1 MASMSDYLNKL
12 VAQKNT
18 LADNLVT
25 KDVTATHDETLETL
39 VPKVLDISGGGTSI
53 AFVGTIKNLCVYNP
67 TNPYLLSGARYTSS
81 IITSNQLINNDNSDF
96 VFAPSNND
104 WEICIKF
111 NMSSLKNNSALIGCA
126 YSSNYWSTPSIEYM
140 TQNDGLWFGI
150 STNGSSWTFSGTTGS
165 IESGKDYWVK
175 LSYSSIEGYKFLLSE
190 NGVNFEVKYETSVTD
205 VQYQNESRSIMQL
218 FNVANSGN
226 HVASTAKIDLR
237 ETYVKFGDEIVW
249 GSKSYS

>member
-1 MASMSDYLNKL
+1 MATTADYLNKL
-12 VAQKNT
+12 VEQKNA

-25 KDVTATHDETLETL
+25 KGVTATHDETLETL
-39 VPKVLDISGGGTSI
+39 IPKVLDISGGGTSI
-53 AFVGTIKNLCVYNP
+53 AFVGAIRNLCVYNP
-67 TNPYLLSGARYTSS
+67 TNPYLLSGASYPSFT
-81 IITSNQLINNDNSDF
+81 INQLINNDNSDF

-126 YSSNYWSTPSIEYM
+126 YGDNYWSTPSIEYM

-175 LSYSSIEGYKFLLSE
+175 LSYSSVEGYKFLLSE
-190 NGVNFEVKYETSVTD
+190 NGVDFEVKYETSVTD
-205 VQYQNESRSIMQL
+205 VQHQNESRSIMQL
-218 FNVANSGN
+218 FSVANSGS
-226 HVASTAKIDLR
+226 HLASTAEIDLR

-249 GSKSYS
+249 GSKSYG

>member
-1 MASMSDYLNKL
+1 MATTADYLNKL
-12 VAQKNT
+12 VEQKNA

-25 KDVTATHDETLETL
+25 KGVTATHDETLETL

-53 AFVGTIKNLCVYNP
+53 AFVGAIKNLCVYNP

-81 IITSNQLINNDNSDF
+81 TSNQLINNDNSDF

-111 NMSSLKNNSALIGCA
+111 NMSSLKDQSALIGCA
-126 YSSNYWSTPSIEYM
+126 YSNNYWSTPSIEYT

-150 STNGSSWTFSGTTGS
+150 STNGSSWTFSGKTGS

-175 LSYSSIEGYKFLLSE
+175 LSYSSVDGYKFLLSE
-190 NGVNFEVKYETSVTD
+190 NGVDFEVKYETSVTD

-218 FNVANSGN
+218 FSVANSSS
-226 HVASTAKIDLR
+226 HLASTAEIDLR

-249 GSKSYS
+249 GSKSYG

>member
-1 MASMSDYLNKL
+1 MATTADYLNKL
-12 VAQKNT
+12 IEQKNS
-18 LADNLVT
+18 LADKLVT
-25 KDVTATHDETLETL
+25 KGIEATHDETLETL

-67 TNPYLLSGARYTSS
+67 TNPYLLSGASYISS
-81 IITSNQLINNDNSDF
+81 TSNQLINNDNSDF

-126 YSSNYWSTPSIEYM
+126 YRNDYWCTPSIEYM

-150 STNGSSWTFSGTTGS
+150 STNGTSWTFSGVTGQIDS
-165 IESGKDYWVK
+165 EKDYWVK
-175 LSYSSIEGYKFLLSE
+175 LSYSSSNGYKLCLSE
-190 NGVNFEVKYETSVTD
+190 NGIDYEIRYETSVTD

-218 FNVANSGN
+218 FNVANSNN
-226 HVASTAKIDLR
+226 HLASTTEIDLR

-249 GSKSYS
+249 GSKSYG

>member
-1 MASMSDYLNKL
+1 MATTADYLNKL
-12 VAQKNT
+12 VEQKNA

-25 KDVTATHDETLETL
+25 KGVTATHDETLETL

-53 AFVGTIKNLCVYNP
+53 AFVGAIKNLCVYNP
-67 TNPYLLSGARYTSS
+67 TNPYPYLLSGASYESS
-81 IITSNQLINNDNSDF
+81 KSNQLINNDNSDF

-150 STNGSSWTFSGTTGS
+150 STNGSSWTFSGVTGQIDS
-165 IESGKDYWVK
+165 EKDYWIK
-175 LSYSSIEGYKFLLSE
+175 LSYSSSNGYKFCLSE
-190 NGVNFEVKYETSVTD
+190 NGIDYEVKSETSVTD
-205 VQYQNESRSIMQL
+205 VQYQNESKSIMQL
-218 FNVANSGN
+218 FNVANSDN
-226 HVASTAKIDLR
+226 HLASTAEIDLR

-249 GSKSYS
+249 GSKSYG

>member
-1 MASMSDYLNKL
+1 MASMTDYLNKL
-12 VAQKNT
+12 VTQKNT

-53 AFVGTIKNLCVYNP
+53 AFVGAIKNLCVYNP
-67 TNPYLLSGARYTSS
+67 TNPYLLSGASYISS
-81 IITSNQLINNDNSDF
+81 TSNQLINNDNSDF

-126 YSSNYWSTPSIEYM
+126 YSNNYWSTPSIEYT

-150 STNGSSWTFSGTTGS
+150 STNGSSWTFSGVTGS

-175 LSYSSIEGYKFLLSE
+175 LSYSSVEGYKFLLSE
-190 NGVNFEVKYETSVTD
+190 NGVDFEVKYETSVTD
-205 VQYQNESRSIMQL
+205 VQYQNDSTSIMQL
-218 FNVANSGN
+218 FSVANSSS
-226 HVASTAKIDLR
+226 HLASTAEIDVN
-237 ETYVKFGDEIVW
+237 TGAITTVGNSCAV
-249 GSKSYS
+249 

>member
-1 MASMSDYLNKL
+1 MASMTDYLNKL
-12 VAQKNT
+12 VTQKNT

-67 TNPYLLSGARYTSS
+67 TNPYLLSGARYTSF
-81 IITSNQLINNDNSDF
+81 TSNQLINNDNSDF

-111 NMSSLKNNSALIGCA
+111 NMSSLKNQSALIGCA
-126 YSSNYWSTPSIEYM
+126 YNDNYWSTPSIEYM

-150 STNGSSWTFSGTTGS
+150 STNGSSWTFGGTTGS

-175 LSYSSIEGYKFLLSE
+175 LSYSSVDGYKFCLSE
-190 NGVNFEVKYETSVTD
+190 NGIDYEIKYETSVTD
-205 VQYQNESRSIMQL
+205 VQYQNDSTSIMQL
-218 FNVANSGN
+218 FSVANSSS
-226 HVASTAKIDLR
+226 HLASTAEIDLR
-237 ETYVKFGDEIVW
+237 ETYVKFGDVIVW
-249 GSKSYS
+249 GGKSYG